1 MLVLS
6 RKVDQAILIGN
17 DIQVTILRVEGN
29 RVRIGITAPDDV
41 AIRRAEIAFDFEDDQ
56 KSPRLVPIG

>member
-6 RKVDQAILIGN
+6 RKADQEILIGD
-17 DIQVTILRVEGN
+17 DIKIMVVRVDGN

-41 AIRRAEIAFDFEDDQ
+41 AIRRREVAFDFEPNR
-56 KSPRLVPIG
+56 KSPRLAPVG